1 MATIRIATF
10 NVENML
16 VRFKFDPATE
26 AGLATLLDI
35 DGPEAR
41 SQLARSYWNM
51 INDEMRTLTAL
62 AIRQCAADVVC
73 LQEIESVRALAA
85 FHDRYLRRIGDIDY
99 EHRILI
105 EGNDKRGIDV
115 AALSRFPF
123 DRIATHQEL
132 TYSQLRIEKP
142 KGDMAERVFRR
153 DCLELHVQCGDK
165 QLPVFVAHFKSMTP
179 TREKSRAVR
188 ECEARAV
195 RHVIEQRFA
204 DPAAADWLL
213 VGDLND
219 YTETD
224 GAPNA
229 DHALAPLV
237 ADGFA
242 VDAIKRIADPRDRWT
257 HFYPDERSYHQ
268 LDYILLSPALARRNK
283 DAVPQIVRNGLP
295 YRAERYAGPRY
306 PRIGWD
312 RPKASDHC
320 PVVMEVRF

>member
-1 MATIRIATF
+1 MVTLRIVTF

-16 VRFKFDPATE
+16 VRFRFDPAAE
-26 AGLATLLDI
+26 AGLATLLDT

-62 AIRQCAADVVC
+62 AIRQSGADVLC
-73 LQEIESVRALAA
+73 LQEVESVRALSA

-105 EGNDKRGIDV
+105 EGNDKRGINV
-115 AALSRFPF
+115 AVMSRFPF

-132 TYSQLRIEKP
+132 TYSQLQIEKP
-142 KGDMAERVFRR
+142 KGEIADRIFRR
-153 DCLELHVQCGDK
+153 DCLEVHVQCGEK
-165 QLPVFVAHFKSMTP
+165 RLPIFVAHFKSMTP
-179 TREKSRAVR
+179 TREKSRALR
-188 ECEARAV
+188 NCEARAV
-195 RHVIEQRFA
+195 RHVIEQRFS
-204 DPAAADWLL
+204 DPAAADWI
-213 VGDLND
+213 VAGDLND
-219 YTETD
+219 FTETD
-224 GAPNA
+224 GAGNG
-229 DHALAPLV
+229 DHALAPLLEG
-237 ADGFA
+237 GFA

-268 LDYILLSPALARRNK
+268 LDYILLSPALAQRN
-283 DAVPQIVRNGLP
+283 AGVVPAIIRNGLP
-295 YRAERYAGPRY
+295 YRAERHDGPRY

-320 PVVMEVRF
+320 PVAMDINF